1 MKLKDRDS
9 WAEYVNNNSSD
20 PYSGAGVRFAER
32 WANLMEEYMENG
44 TPLKDCAKKASRE
57 ANTEGIT
64 GFLYGCAVSI
74 LADVWEYGEE
84 LREWHNLDTQIGDEG
99 EKANKEGKVLVP
111 TIITV
116 K

>member
-1 MKLKDRDS
+1 MKFKDQDS
-9 WAEYVNNNSSD
+9 WEKCVKINDDFY
-20 PYSGAGVRFAER
+20 GAGILRFAER
-32 WANLMEEYMENG
+32 WANLMEEYIEKG
-44 TPLKDCAKKASRE
+44 VSLEDCVKEASRK
-57 ANTEGIT
+57 ADTEGIT
-64 GFLYGCAVSI
+64 GSMYGYAVSI